1 MIVSEK
7 MLKFGGNSAIR
18 AMFEEGKRMAKEFG
32 PENVYDFSLGNPS
45 VEAPSKVNETIID
58 LVKNED
64 SLKLHGY
71 MPNPGYPEVRKKVA
85 DSLNSKYNT
94 SFSAEDIIMVV
105 GAASGLNVVLKTI
118 LNPCDEVI
126 VSAPY
131 FMEYRSYVSNYDGKL
146 ISIPG
151 LKGSFQLDLEAIEK
165 SINKKTKAII
175 LNSPNNPTGVIY
187 TRESLEKLAE
197 ILRRKNAELGIDIV
211 LVSDEPYR
219 ELSYDGYE
227 VPFLTNIYENTII
240 CYSFSKS
247 LSLPGER
254 IGYLAVS
261 DKIADREKLLE
272 CLVVSHRILG
282 SVNAPSLMQ
291 KVIERCI
298 DIDITPNVEIYDA
311 NRKLLYNI
319 LIKAGFEP
327 VYPAGAFYMW
337 LKSPIADKD
346 FVDLCKKYRILV
358 VPGSSFEGEGYVR
371 VAYCVSKEMI
381 ERSEN
386 SWFKVAEELGL
397 KSKAE

>member
-1 MIVSEK
+1 MVSEK

>member
-1 MIVSEK
+1 MIISEK

-45 VEAPSKVNETIID
+45 VEAPAAVNETIID

-85 DSLNSKYNT
+85 DTLNAKYNT

-105 GAASGLNVVLKTI
+105 GAASGLNIVLKTI
-118 LNPCDEVI
+118 LNPGEEVI

-151 LKGSFQLDLEAIEK
+151 LKGSFQLDLDAIEK
-165 SINKKTKAII
+165 SISKKTKAII
-175 LNSPNNPTGVIY
+175 INSPNNPTGVIY

-337 LKSPIADKD
+337 LKSPIADKE

-381 ERSEN
+381 ERSEE
-386 SWFKVAEELGL
+386 SWFKVAAELGL
-397 KSKAE
+397 KSK

>member
-1 MIVSEK
+1 
-7 MLKFGGNSAIR
+7 
-18 AMFEEGKRMAKEFG
+18 
-32 PENVYDFSLGNPS
+32 
-45 VEAPSKVNETIID
+45 
-58 LVKNED
+58 
-64 SLKLHGY
+64 

-85 DSLNSKYNT
+85 DTLNAKYNT

-105 GAASGLNVVLKTI
+105 GAASGLNIVLKTI
-118 LNPCDEVI
+118 LNPGEEVI

-151 LKGSFQLDLEAIEK
+151 LKGSFQLDLDAIEK
-165 SINKKTKAII
+165 SISKKTKAII
-175 LNSPNNPTGVIY
+175 INSPNNPTGVIY

-337 LKSPIADKD
+337 LKSPIADKE

-381 ERSEN
+381 ERSEE
-386 SWFKVAEELGL
+386 SWFKVAAELGL
-397 KSKAE
+397 KSK

>member
-1 MIVSEK
+1 MIISEK

-45 VEAPSKVNETIID
+45 VEAPAEVNETIID

-85 DSLNSKYNT
+85 DTLNAKYNT

-105 GAASGLNVVLKTI
+105 GAASGLNIVLKTI
-118 LNPCDEVI
+118 LNPGEEVI

-151 LKGSFQLDLEAIEK
+151 LKGSFQLDLDAIEK
-165 SINKKTKAII
+165 SISKKTKAII
-175 LNSPNNPTGVIY
+175 INSPNNPTGVIY

-261 DKIADREKLLE
+261 DKITDREKLLE

-337 LKSPIADKD
+337 LKSPIADKE

-381 ERSEN
+381 ERSEE
-386 SWFKVAEELGL
+386 SWFKVAAELGL
-397 KSKAE
+397 KSK

>member
-1 MIVSEK
+1 MIISEK

-45 VEAPSKVNETIID
+45 VEAPAAVNETIID

-85 DSLNSKYNT
+85 DTLNAKYNT

-105 GAASGLNVVLKTI
+105 GAASGLNIVLKTI
-118 LNPCDEVI
+118 LNPGEEVI

-151 LKGSFQLDLEAIEK
+151 LKGSFQLDLDAIEK
-165 SINKKTKAII
+165 SISKKTKAII
-175 LNSPNNPTGVIY
+175 INSPNNPTGVIY

-337 LKSPIADKD
+337 LKSPIADKE

-371 VAYCVSKEMI
+371 VAYCISKEMI
-381 ERSEN
+381 ERSEE
-386 SWFKVAEELGL
+386 SWFKVAAELGL
-397 KSKAE
+397 KSK

>member
-1 MIVSEK
+1 MIISEK

-45 VEAPSKVNETIID
+45 VEAPAAVNETIID
-58 LVKNED
+58 LIKNED

-85 DSLNSKYNT
+85 DTLNSKYNT

-118 LNPCDEVI
+118 LNPGEEVI

-151 LKGSFQLDLEAIEK
+151 LAGSFQLDLDAIEN

-175 LNSPNNPTGVIY
+175 INSPNNPTGVIY

-197 ILRRKNAELGIDIV
+197 ILRRKNAELGIDVV

-298 DIDITPNVEIYDA
+298 DIDITPNVEIYDT

-337 LKSPIADKD
+337 LKSPIADKE

-381 ERSEN
+381 ERSEE

-397 KSKAE
+397 SSK